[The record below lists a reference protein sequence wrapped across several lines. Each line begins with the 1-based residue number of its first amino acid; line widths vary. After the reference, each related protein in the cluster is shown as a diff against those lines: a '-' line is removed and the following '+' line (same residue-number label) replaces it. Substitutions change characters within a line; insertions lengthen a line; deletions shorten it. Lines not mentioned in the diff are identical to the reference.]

1 MQTITVRASS
11 WGALFDCA
19 FKWEGVHP
27 EDAQPF
33 VPRALLGT
41 AIHASTA
48 AFDAARV
55 NGEPISAYDAS
66 EPLVHT
72 LQQPEFEVDWRG
84 SDISPREAESTGLTL
99 HTKYCNDISP
109 HFDLVAVELTTKP
122 LEIDC
127 GGGVI
132 VRLTGQLDRARIKR
146 DSHGVGIADVKT
158 GGAAVNQGVANQGP
172 QSPDR
177 HLRTAL
183 RAHHRRCDHRAGR
196 DHRPEDLA
204 GKPEAAVGE
213 IVGAR
218 QVMAGTDE
226 HPGLISSPPTCSAPD
241 SSPEPAKPTLQPEV
255 LSALADLPLPRMTG
269 DTMSQTTTLE
279 TLQTQAVAPRQ
290 RDKAPVAGRSSTW
303 TASS

>member
-11 WGALFDCA
+11 WGALFDCG
-19 FKWEGVHP
+19 FRWEGVHLLKMRSP
-27 EDAQPF
+27 SS
-33 VPRALLGT
+33 PRALLGT

-66 EPLVHT
+66 ELLVHT

-109 HFDLVAVELTTKP
+109 RYDFVAVELTTKP

-127 GGGVI
+127 GGGI
-132 VRLTGQLDRARIKR
+132 LVRLTGQLDRARIKR
-146 DSHGVGIADVKT
+146 DSYGVGIADVKT
-158 GGAAVNQGVANQGP
+158 GGAAVSQGVAKTKGHKAQIGTYELLYEHTTG
-172 QSPDR
+172 DAI
-177 HLRTAL
+177 TAPAEIIGL
-183 RAHHRRCDHRAGR
+183 KTR
-196 DHRPEDLA
+196 

-218 QVMAGTDE
+218 QMMAGTAE
-226 HPGLISSPPTCSAPD
+226 HHGLIKFAADMFRSGLFPPNPQSPLCSPKYCPRWRTCPYH
-241 SSPEPAKPTLQPEV
+241 E
-255 LSALADLPLPRMTG
+255 
-269 DTMSQTTTLE
+269 
-279 TLQTQAVAPRQ
+279 
-290 RDKAPVAGRSSTW
+290 
-303 TASS
+303 

>member
-19 FKWEGVHP
+19 FKWEGVHLLKMRS
-27 EDAQPF
+27 ASS
-33 VPRALLGT
+33 PRALLGT

-66 EPLVHT
+66 ELLVHT
-72 LQQPEFEVDWRG
+72 LQQPDFEVDWRG

-109 HFDLVAVELTTKP
+109 HYDFVAVELTTKP
-122 LEIDC
+122 MEIDC
-127 GGGVI
+127 GGGII

-158 GGAAVNQGVANQGP
+158 GGAAVSQGVAKTKGHKAQIGTYELLYEHTTG
-172 QSPDR
+172 DAI
-177 HLRTAL
+177 TAPAEIIGL
-183 RAHHRRCDHRAGR
+183 KTK
-196 DHRPEDLA
+196 

-213 IVGAR
+213 IVGAC
-218 QVMAGTDE
+218 QMMAGSE
-226 HPGLISSPPTCSAPD
+226 SHRGLIDYAADMFRSGLFPPNPQSPLCSPKYCPRWRTCPYH
-241 SSPEPAKPTLQPEV
+241 E
-255 LSALADLPLPRMTG
+255 
-269 DTMSQTTTLE
+269 
-279 TLQTQAVAPRQ
+279 
-290 RDKAPVAGRSSTW
+290 
-303 TASS
+303 

>member
-1 MQTITVRASS
+1 MTVYTVRASS
-11 WGALFDCA
+11 WGALFDCGYR
-19 FKWEGVHP
+19 WEGVHLLKMRSP
-27 EDAQPF
+27 SS
-33 VPRALLGT
+33 PRALLGT

-66 EPLVHT
+66 ELLVHT

-109 HFDLVAVELTTKP
+109 RYDFVAVELTTKP
-122 LEIDC
+122 MEIDC
-127 GGGVI
+127 GGGII

-158 GGAAVNQGVANQGP
+158 GSAAVSQGVAKTKGHKAQIGTYELLYEHTTG
-172 QSPDR
+172 DAI
-177 HLRTAL
+177 TAPAEIIGL
-183 RAHHRRCDHRAGR
+183 KTK
-196 DHRPEDLA
+196 

-218 QVMAGTDE
+218 QMMAGTAE
-226 HPGLISSPPTCSAPD
+226 HHGLIKFAADMFRSGLFPPNPQSPLCSPKYCPRWRTCPYH
-241 SSPEPAKPTLQPEV
+241 E
-255 LSALADLPLPRMTG
+255 
-269 DTMSQTTTLE
+269 
-279 TLQTQAVAPRQ
+279 
-290 RDKAPVAGRSSTW
+290 
-303 TASS
+303 